1 MGEEEGA
8 GARIVK
14 LTAIV
19 ALDGLDGG
27 AKLCGNISKE
37 IRQSCN
43 CVILEA
49 QRKCPHV
56 VRAITK
62 NDQVVF
68 KTRYTR
74 NRRGPQI
81 TMYEIKYM

>member
-8 GARIVK
+8 GARVVK

-37 IRQSCN
+37 IR
-43 CVILEA
+43 
-49 QRKCPHV
+49 
-56 VRAITK
+56 
-62 NDQVVF
+62 
-68 KTRYTR
+68 
-74 NRRGPQI
+74 
-81 TMYEIKYM
+81 